1 MLWEILGSGIT
12 ISRLI
17 NGKDMYYLTIE
28 AFIAVQFSNLLVHN
42 TSIGLYCFRLGGMLA
57 FAITGEKY
65 RRLIFVSP
73 NLLENFFLFAILV
86 ERFFLK
92 VLPKNILQLI
102 VVLILLYVPKFFKSG
117 FYITSNLL
125 HGIGSASLF
134 WESIQTKATG
144 FALRFR
150 LLVRKK
156 SLRST
161 LPRHS

>member
-1 MLWEILGSGIT
+1 
-12 ISRLI
+12 
-17 NGKDMYYLTIE
+17 
-28 AFIAVQFSNLLVHN
+28 
-42 TSIGLYCFRLGGMLA
+42 
-57 FAITGEKY
+57 
-65 RRLIFVSP
+65 
-73 NLLENFFLFAILV
+73 LV